1 MSLYSHK
8 GLNKKSCLLREKTQ
22 ISLGWIYYM
31 MSRHSV
37 IPPSRGAFVFPL
49 MAEKRRFLLSSG
61 SIAPRRHTC
70 MSAGRWPTSNL
81 HNLSEGSGIFW
92 GCQGLQQG
100 SRPAEVQA
108 VSTPTIIFFFSSWKD
123 WNTPEICSL
132 KESVGL
138 FLYIQYMWKWLSP
151 FSLFCSTCVCEP
163 VCTCSPCGSL
173 SSHGEV

>member
-1 MSLYSHK
+1 MH
-8 GLNKKSCLLREKTQ
+8 
-22 ISLGWIYYM
+22 YM
-31 MSRHSV
+31 MSRHGV

-70 MSAGRWPTSNL
+70 VSAGRWPTSNL

-108 VSTPTIIFFFSSWKD
+108 VSTPHYHLFFFLLERLKHSWDLQPKGVC
-123 WNTPEICSL
+123 WFILVHTVYVKVIVSIQLILFNMCVWACVHLLTLWFSQLLWWSL
-132 KESVGL
+132 ISPMNPHHVVLVFALGL
-138 FLYIQYMWKWLSP
+138 FFL
-151 FSLFCSTCVCEP
+151 TV
-163 VCTCSPCGSL
+163 
-173 SSHGEV
+173 